1 MKKSETQFS
10 LKVDVTISDLGWTGI
25 RDLLKKALIKYQFF
39 DASRTFD
46 LITVWNRAKHIP
58 ILDVA
63 IIKFTSSKLMSP
75 PSKQYVP
82 SISNANEVDEVE
94 EEKHTKWKAAA
105 TVPITGGKNN
115 KKKKVEQSS
124 RGTDLRMIME
134 L

>member
-1 MKKSETQFS
+1 
-10 LKVDVTISDLGWTGI
+10 
-25 RDLLKKALIKYQFF
+25 
-39 DASRTFD
+39 
-46 LITVWNRAKHIP
+46 
-58 ILDVA
+58 
-63 IIKFTSSKLMSP
+63 MSP